1 MNEFLNS
8 DTTNEADTVSEQEIN
23 LLPSNDSSDNSNI
36 ADRSHNDVVEENSLN
51 FETENSDTKL
61 SDIEIDSE
69 LLENIGGIPEN
80 ILAAE
85 LASRAANKKTTKVA
99 LNQLLA
105 VLKKYNIGT
114 LSKDSRSLLRTPRNV
129 DVVEKCGGSYRYLA
143 WANAITRVLSAVNYE
158 SDQINLILNTD
169 GIPVFK
175 SSNIQLWPILCL
187 FGGFHPL
194 LVAAFSGEKKPN
206 DVNSF
211 LRDFLQEDGKLQN

>member
-1 MNEFLNS
+1 MSRKNYLKEWRGTNQAMNEFLNS

-80 ILAAE
+80 ILTEE

-129 DVVEKCGGSYRYLA
+129 DVVEKCDGSYKYLA
-143 WANAITRVLSAVNYE
+143 
-158 SDQINLILNTD
+158 
-169 GIPVFK
+169 
-175 SSNIQLWPILCL
+175 
-187 FGGFHPL
+187 
-194 LVAAFSGEKKPN
+194 
-206 DVNSF
+206 
-211 LRDFLQEDGKLQN
+211 